1 MCASVFLRSVDERMG
16 SSVAKYSFDQP
27 TFRIRLWVDER
38 PNLPS
43 FPHVQVGGITSFA
56 GGKGNPRH
64 SSATIEYF
72 RPRGGMYEYGLLG
85 ADFCVDDS
93 DVVQV
98 RIPASARG
106 PSATWDASL
115 NKFEGDI
122 VCAFSQE
129 YTPAIVDGIRRCDSE
144 LPCGGLL
151 TVTAM
156 VHSYVGSSATVFQS
170 LAKGVVRLFS
180 YDGTIGSVEEA
191 KTLMD

>member
-1 MCASVFLRSVDERMG
+1 MCASVFLRAVDERMG
-16 SSVAKYSFDQP
+16 SSVAKYSFDQS

-43 FPHVQVGGITSFA
+43 FPRVQVWGVTSFA
-56 GGKGNPRH
+56 GGKENPLH

-98 RIPASARG
+98 RIPASASD
-106 PSATWDASL
+106 PSVTWDGSL

-122 VCAFSQE
+122 VSAFSEE
-129 YTPAIVDGIRRCDSE
+129 YTPAIVDGIGRCDSE

-156 VHSYVGSSATVFQS
+156 VHSKIGSSAAVFRS
-170 LAKGVVRLFS
+170 LAKGVVRLLS
-180 YDGTIGSVEEA
+180 HDGAFGSTEEA
-191 KTLMD
+191 KALLD